1 MLTDMQYSPSKSSLK
16 IKVGDEEVVEEGVL
30 YAEAT
35 FICA

>member
-1 MLTDMQYSPSKSSLK
+1 MQYSPAKSTLK
-16 IKVGDEEVVEEGVL
+16 IKVGDEEVVEDGTL